1 MAMLHLVAHLAF
13 GRRALAAPILARRVW
28 AQMRRAFPDALA

>member
-13 GRRALAAPILARRVW
+13 GRRDLADPILARRVW
-28 AQMRRAFPDALA
+28 DQMRRAFPDALA